1 VTGFGDPAARLLIV
15 GLAPAAHG
23 ANRTGRVFTGDS
35 SGNWLYEAL
44 HRFGWANQPFATGRD
59 DGLVLTDCYITA
71 AARCAPPDNRPTREE
86 LERCRPFLEAEI
98 ALLPLGAARV
108 AAAGLSAALLSYAL
122 SAHAW
127 WRLLWLASGPV
138 LLAVVT
144 GQWAPF
150 LTAAITIVPL
160 RILWALKPTV
170 GLAYWLGWP
179 SRWAVAGG
187 ALLWAVSFA
196 VLPDWP
202 RYWMQAMREAPAVLA
217 PILLPGGVLLLLALV
232 HWRRAEARYLAAL
245 TCVPRTISLYDTVPL
260 GLVPATRR
268 QMLLA
273 VALSQVALVLHV
285 SPAQGGWTRAT
296 IYGTWYHELLF
307 IDLPALGLML
317 YQGRR
322 RAGSPSTTLSA
333 SSAS

>member
-1 VTGFGDPAARLLIV
+1 MIPPITRRTRLAAAGLI
-15 GLAPAAHG
+15 
-23 ANRTGRVFTGDS
+23 
-35 SGNWLYEAL
+35 
-44 HRFGWANQPFATGRD
+44 
-59 DGLVLTDCYITA
+59 GLVTALIAQRIYAGMSRSAGVGPDFDYFWIAGRALLEGQNPYTALT
-71 AARCAPPDNRPTREE
+71 ARGSVWPLYYPLPAVFFMAP
-86 LERCRPFLEAEI
+86 F

-187 ALLWAVSFA
+187 ALLWALSFA

-202 RYWMQAMREAPAVLA
+202 RYWMQAVREAPAVLA